1 MSLSSLA
8 RLFGEKAPWFASTV
22 TSYSIHSG
30 KSQRDQAREEIQTLR
45 QWLDAI
51 EQGIND
57 REQELRGR
65 GFER

>member
-1 MSLSSLA
+1 MSLSAIA

-30 KSQRDQAREEIQTLR
+30 KSQRDQAREEIKDLR
-45 QWLDAI
+45 QWLDDI

-57 REQELRGR
+57 REQQLSDR